1 MSQKK
6 TNTLKLIDKIQDIRS
21 KNNGSWMDILK
32 VAFKHDPLSASKIM
46 SNIYMDDQK
55 ISKLVKKLVIES
67 KKK

>member
-32 VAFKHDPLSASKIM
+32 VAFKHDPLSSSKIM